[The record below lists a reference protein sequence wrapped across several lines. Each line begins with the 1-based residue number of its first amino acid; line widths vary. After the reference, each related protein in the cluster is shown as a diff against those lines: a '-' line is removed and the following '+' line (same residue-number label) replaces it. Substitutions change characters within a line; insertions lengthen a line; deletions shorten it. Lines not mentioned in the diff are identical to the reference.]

1 MKVFQ
6 TIAGIDKE
14 SGGPSYTVPAV
25 CSNLNALGVDVEL
38 NLLSSF
44 NKGNRIGSTDF
55 AICIHDRS
63 FPSKLGA
70 SSDMRTHLL
79 SQGKKGDVFHT
90 HGLWLMPNI
99 YPYKIS
105 KAIGAKFVLSPEG
118 MLTSWSLNRSKIKK
132 GIVGVL
138 GQYEAIRNADCIH
151 VTAESEYEDVRNFGY
166 SGPIAII
173 PNGIDIPEYY
183 SARAESSGKAF
194 KKLIFISRIHPKKGI
209 ELLLEAWSKIHHIH
223 SEWEL
228 EICGP
233 GELDY
238 INKIKKLID
247 SIPDSRARYLPPI
260 YDNEKQLFYDQAD
273 LFVLPT
279 HSENFGV
286 VVAEALSN
294 EIPVIVTKGAPWS
307 GVIEHDCGWWINN
320 TLEELVNTLN
330 TALTL
335 PSQSLS
341 DMGKRGRV
349 WMEKDF
355 SWKTISENM
364 LSTYNWLYT
373 KVDKPDFVRLG

>member
-1 MKVFQ
+1 MKIFQ

-25 CSNLNALGVDVEL
+25 CSNLNALGVTVEL

-44 NKGNRIGSTDF
+44 NQKNKFESADFEIRI
-55 AICIHDRS
+55 HERS

-70 SSDMRTHLL
+70 SRDMRMHLL

-105 KAIGAKFVLSPEG
+105 KAVGAKFVLSPEG
-118 MLTSWSLNRSKIKK
+118 MLTSWSLNRSKFKK
-132 GIVGVL
+132 RIMGLL
-138 GQYEAIRNADCIH
+138 GQYGAIRNADCIH
-151 VTAESEYEDVRNFGY
+151 VTADSEYEDVRNFGY
-166 SGPIAII
+166 TGPIAII
-173 PNGIDIPEYY
+173 PNGIDIPANH
-183 SARAESSGKAF
+183 STRAENCSKSF

-209 ELLLEAWSKIHHIH
+209 ELLLDAWSKIYHIH
-223 SEWEL
+223 PDWEL
-228 EICGP
+228 DICGP
-233 GELDY
+233 GDMDY

-247 SIPDSRARYLPPI
+247 NIPNSRARYLSPI

-273 LFVLPT
+273 LFILPT

-307 GVIEHDCGWWINN
+307 GIIEHDCGWWINN
-320 TLEELVNTLN
+320 TLDDIVNTLN
-330 TALTL
+330 LALTL
-335 PSQSLS
+335 SPQTLS
-341 DMGKRGRV
+341 NMGKRGKV
-349 WMEKDF
+349 WMENDF
-355 SWKTISENM
+355 SWKTISKNM
-364 LSTYNWLYT
+364 LSTYRWLYT
-373 KVDKPDFVRLG
+373 KEDKPDFIRLD